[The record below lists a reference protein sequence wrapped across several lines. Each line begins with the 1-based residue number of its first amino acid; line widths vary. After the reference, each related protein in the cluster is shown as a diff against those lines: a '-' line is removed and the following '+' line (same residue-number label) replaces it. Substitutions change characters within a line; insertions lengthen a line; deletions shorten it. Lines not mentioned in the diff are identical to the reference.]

1 MKVLLGI
8 LLFVVIALAGHRR
21 SFKALPLGASHL
33 FLTGI
38 EYILVGLCLGDTLLG
53 VLDGPTLDALNPFMV
68 LGLGWAGLLFGV
80 QLDLRRLASIGGAV
94 VSGALL
100 QGALTALVVFAAM
113 FALLGALVPAGTPC
127 WPSALVLAAVASCTA
142 SSSLALIA
150 GRRRSDPALDFA
162 LLSAS
167 LDDLVAIAVLACV
180 LCFMPISPGR
190 DVPFQA
196 WHRVV
201 YSIGLGILTGV
212 IMNGMARGRGK
223 REELFLVILGLVI
236 FSGAAALFFRVSPLF
251 TSLLAGLVVGNLS
264 GQREKITGILLQGEK
279 PLYLVFLVFAGASWR
294 PEMIHLLLLVPIY
307 VAVRV
312 AGKGA
317 GGALS
322 ARLLRHRAPLPYSVG
337 LGLISQGGMA
347 VAIVVNFWMSSP
359 TRLANATLGIALTA
373 IIINETISPYLARRV
388 VDRRT
393 ERP

>member
-38 EYILVGLCLGDTLLG
+38 EYILVGLCLGDALLG
-53 VLDGPTLDALNPFMV
+53 VLDRRTLDALSPFMV
-68 LGLGWAGLLFGV
+68 LGLGWVGLLYGV
-80 QLDLRRLASIGGAV
+80 QLDLRRLASIGGSV

-113 FALLGALVPAGTPC
+113 FALLRTLTSVGTLC
-127 WPSALVLAAVASCTA
+127 WPSTLVLAAVASCTA

-167 LDDLVAIAVLACV
+167 LDDLVAITTLACA
-180 LCFMPISPGR
+180 LCFMPVFPGR
-190 DVPFQA
+190 DVPFDA
-196 WHRVV
+196 WHRVI
-201 YSIGLGILTGV
+201 YSIGLGVVTGV
-212 IMNGMARGRGK
+212 IMNGIARGRGK
-223 REELFLVILGLVI
+223 REELFVVVLGLVI

-264 GQREKITGILLQGEK
+264 GQREKIIGILLQGEK

-294 PEMIHLLLLVPIY
+294 PEMLHLLLLVPIY
-307 VAVRV
+307 VTVRL

-322 ARLLRHRAPLPYSVG
+322 ARLLRRNVSLPYS
-337 LGLISQGGMA
+337 
-347 VAIVVNFWMSSP
+347 
-359 TRLANATLGIALTA
+359 
-373 IIINETISPYLARRV
+373 
-388 VDRRT
+388 
-393 ERP
+393 

>member
-8 LLFVVIALAGHRR
+8 LLFTAIALAGHRR

-38 EYILVGLCLGDTLLG
+38 EYILVGLCLGNAFLG

-68 LGLGWAGLLFGV
+68 LGLGWVGLLYGV
-80 QLDLRRLASIGGAV
+80 QLDVKRLSNIGRAV
-94 VSGALL
+94 VAGALL
-100 QGALTALVVFAAM
+100 QSALTALVVFAAM
-113 FALLGALVPAGTPC
+113 YALVHALVPAESPC

-150 GRRRSDPALDFA
+150 GRRKSGPALDFA

-167 LDDLVAIAVLACV
+167 LDDLVAIPILACV
-180 LCFMPISPGR
+180 LCFMPVFPGR
-190 DVPFQA
+190 DVPFEA

-201 YSIGLGILTGV
+201 YSIGLGVVTGV

-223 REELFLVILGLVI
+223 REELFVVVLGLVI

-251 TSLLAGLVVGNLS
+251 TSLLAGLIVGNLS
-264 GQREKITGILLQGEK
+264 GEREKITGILLQGEK
-279 PLYLVFLVFAGASWR
+279 PLYLVFLVFAGASWH
-294 PEMIHLLLLVPIY
+294 PEMLHLFLLVPVY
-307 VAVRV
+307 VAFRV

-322 ARLLRHRAPLPYSVG
+322 ARLLRRTVSLPYSVG
-337 LGLISQGGMA
+337 MGLISQGGMA

-359 TRLANATLGIALTA
+359 TKLANATLGIALA
-373 IIINETISPYLARRV
+373 SIIVNETISPYLARRV
-388 VDRRT
+388 VDKGGGQR
-393 ERP
+393 